1 MVVHVFS
8 QANLWWI
15 FCLSFEIR
23 GWLEYV
29 HYKVCFKGFRL
40 LLSSE
45 VSDAGLLEDNQWSD
59 ITPRKINIEP
69 GNDGLVQM
77 IFLFQGAHILRFQP
91 LIFQLCTSV
100 LWQCC
105 YKLRGVFDSI
115 RQLVGASFET
125 LWRSHQGSDGN
136 PDVMAKTWNFGVTL
150 LKKSRAIFW

>member
-1 MVVHVFS
+1 M
-8 QANLWWI
+8 
-15 FCLSFEIR
+15 
-23 GWLEYV
+23 

-77 IFLFQGAHILRFQP
+77 MFLFQGAHILRFQP

-100 LWQCC
+100 L
-105 YKLRGVFDSI
+105 
-115 RQLVGASFET
+115 
-125 LWRSHQGSDGN
+125 
-136 PDVMAKTWNFGVTL
+136 
-150 LKKSRAIFW
+150 